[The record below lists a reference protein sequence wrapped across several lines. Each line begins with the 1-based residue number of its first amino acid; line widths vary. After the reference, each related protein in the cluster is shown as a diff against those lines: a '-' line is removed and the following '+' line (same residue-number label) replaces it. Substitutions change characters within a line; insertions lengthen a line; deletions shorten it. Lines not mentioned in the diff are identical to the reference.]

1 MWRLSQIA
9 RYGVVAP
16 PRSGVGVSSRA
27 MTTDD
32 LSSSASTV
40 QSTLRR
46 LGVDAVVR
54 ELPAS
59 TRTAK
64 EAARAIGCSV
74 AQIAKSIVFRQ
85 GSSGEPVLVVA
96 CGTNRISE
104 RLVGAAL
111 GTPIEKADAEYVRAR
126 TGFAIGGVPPVG
138 HDREITTLLD
148 EDLFGHTV
156 IWAAAG
162 TPHAVVRLTPD
173 ELRRASGGEVMR
185 VAEPSPS

>member
-1 MWRLSQIA
+1 MAS
-9 RYGVVAP
+9 
-16 PRSGVGVSSRA
+16 
-27 MTTDD
+27 DD
-32 LSSSASTV
+32 LSSAASSV

-59 TRTAK
+59 TRTAR
-64 EAARAIGCSV
+64 EAALAIGCSV

-85 GSSGEPVLVVA
+85 TESGAPVLVVA
-96 CGTNRISE
+96 SGTNRISE

-111 GTPIEKADAEYVRAR
+111 GTPIEKADAGYVRSR

-148 EDLFGHTV
+148 EDLFAYLT

-173 ELRRASGGEVMR
+173 ELLRASGGEVLR
-185 VAEPSPS
+185 VAEASQP